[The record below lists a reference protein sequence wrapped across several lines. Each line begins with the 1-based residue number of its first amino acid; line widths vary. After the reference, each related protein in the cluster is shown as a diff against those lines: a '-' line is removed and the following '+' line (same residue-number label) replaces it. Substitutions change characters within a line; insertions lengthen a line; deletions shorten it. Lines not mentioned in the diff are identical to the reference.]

1 MCQAPILS
9 TIKNYEGSEISL
21 YLEANKLAC
30 HNFMNAGR
38 RHETPGSETKDSLL
52 LKTITITNI
61 QFSEPQIS

>member
-21 YLEANKLAC
+21 YLEANKLGC
-30 HNFMNAGR
+30 HNFINAGR